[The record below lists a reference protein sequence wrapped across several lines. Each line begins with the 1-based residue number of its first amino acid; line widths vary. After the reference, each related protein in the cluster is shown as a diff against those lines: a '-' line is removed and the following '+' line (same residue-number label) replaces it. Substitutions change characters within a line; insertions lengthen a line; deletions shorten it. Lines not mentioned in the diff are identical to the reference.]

1 MLSSFDLTNTPSSPP
16 RMRWTN
22 SPSFALKITLGSHGQ
37 NVKNKK
43 KITAIVCINICKHSV
58 VGNTHL
64 DWVSPDLMRSL
75 RMWKRLLPHQSD
87 QLMMASF
94 SHRIFTISRSP
105 MSSSVVMRKVRV
117 LLVSR
122 VGLQKTICRFFSHD
136 FWLFVDFIFFSEF
149 FFISMFAVAVAV
161 YLTYTYRTK
170 GMFSF
175 SPWLPYREIFM
186 GCSVKLCLVLLKR
199 CILTW

>member
-37 NVKNKK
+37 KCKKK
-43 KITAIVCINICKHSV
+43 KITSIVYTDMFCKHSM

-94 SHRIFTISRSP
+94 SQPIFTISRSP

-122 VGLQKTICRFFSHD
+122 VGLQKTRCRFLEHH
-136 FWLFVDFIFFSEF
+136 FWPFVDFILFFNF
-149 FFISMFAVAVAV
+149 
-161 YLTYTYRTK
+161 
-170 GMFSF
+170 
-175 SPWLPYREIFM
+175 
-186 GCSVKLCLVLLKR
+186 CSLSC
-199 CILTW
+199 